1 MPKRKEI
8 QQGYKLLAR
17 WATGIKAIYVHYKIL
32 MLTDTKYPF
41 RLTKT
46 ANSEALSV
54 CKIFFKLIWEVVVTV
69 KEIFG
74 NIWPKRAAKGQALII
89 TKPCWCYENTKTKAE
104 KNPSN
109 HYKLFFWST
118 TIKLPNQDLLHQDLQ
133 AESRTTTS
141 FAKKKRTTTS

>member
-1 MPKRKEI
+1 
-8 QQGYKLLAR
+8 
-17 WATGIKAIYVHYKIL
+17 

-89 TKPCWCYENTKTKAE
+89 TKPFAPKGALQWRKVYTQFEERPEKREGAAAMPQKKTQRRKQKRTLVITAS
-104 KNPSN
+104 PS
-109 HYKLFFWST
+109 F
-118 TIKLPNQDLLHQDLQ
+118 DLLFSFSSCLIEAQRLGCCSDLCVHGKGQ
-133 AESRTTTS
+133 CGVLRN
-141 FAKKKRTTTS
+141 